1 MNDKPKNKPIEN
13 KSVEYNLIEHKGR
26 IIRSEIRTK
35 ATPQQAYD
43 AWADPEKI
51 AHWFPDHAEGKAEQ
65 GATITWIFEKF
76 SYRIP
81 YEVLIAQP
89 GERFAI
95 RWNPPPGM
103 SAGLL
108 EVIISKE
115 GGETVIRLVNSG
127 FREGAE
133 WNEEFEGTDS
143 GWRMA
148 LALLKHYLENYFGTS
163 RSSFL
168 AMRPAEFSF
177 EQVVGLQRSAVG
189 LRKWLTKSGEYGE
202 VGESFALELEE
213 GGKAS
218 GRVLAKTKRGTTLG
232 WDEIRGVL
240 ELKAF
245 SMGPQ
250 KMLCVRGCGWGLSAE
265 KAKELE
271 GQMERAVE
279 RLAIALTEGRPST

>member
-1 MNDKPKNKPIEN
+1 MTDKPENKPIEH
-13 KSVEYNLIEHKGR
+13 IGR
-26 IIRSEIRTK
+26 MLRAEIRTK

-51 AHWFPDHAEGKAEQ
+51 AHWFPDRAEGKAEP
-65 GATITWIFEKF
+65 GATITWVFEKF
-76 SYRIP
+76 NYRIP

-89 GERFAI
+89 AEKFAI

-103 SAGLL
+103 SAGVL
-108 EVIISKE
+108 EVTIAKE
-115 GGETVIRLVNSG
+115 GGETVIKLVNSG

-148 LALLKHYLENYFGTS
+148 LALLKHYLENYFGIS

-168 AMRPAEFSF
+168 AMKSAEFSF
-177 EQVVGLQRSAVG
+177 DQIVPLHRTAAGLQ
-189 LRKWLTKSGEYGE
+189 KWLTKSGEYGE
-202 VGESFALELEE
+202 VGESFSLELQE

-218 GRVLAKTKRGTTLG
+218 GRVLAKTKRGTALS
-232 WDEIRGVL
+232 WNEIRGLL

-271 GQMERAVE
+271 AQMERAIE
-279 RLAIALTEGRPST
+279 RLAALMVVNKASV

>member
-1 MNDKPKNKPIEN
+1 MTDKPENKPIG
-13 KSVEYNLIEHKGR
+13 HMGR
-26 IIRSEIRTK
+26 IIRAEIHTK
-35 ATPQQAYD
+35 ATPQQAYE

-51 AHWFPDHAEGKAEQ
+51 AHWFPDRAEGRAEL

-76 SYRIP
+76 DYRIP

-89 GERFAI
+89 GEKFAI

-103 SAGLL
+103 NPGIL

-115 GGETVIRLVNSG
+115 GGETVVRLVNSG

-133 WNEEFEGTDS
+133 WNDEFEGTDS

-148 LALLKHYLENYFGTS
+148 MALLKHYLENYFGTA
-163 RSSFL
+163 RNSFL
-168 AMRPAEFSF
+168 VMRAAEFSF
-177 EQVVGLQRSAVG
+177 EQVVPLHRTEAGLK
-189 LRKWLTKSGEYGE
+189 KWLTKSGGYGE
-202 VGESFALELEE
+202 VGESYSLELQE

-218 GRVLAKTKRGTTLG
+218 GRILAKTNRETTLS
-232 WDEIRGVL
+232 WDEIHGVL

-245 SMGPQ
+245 SMGSQ
-250 KMLCVRGCGWGLSAE
+250 KFLCVRGCGWGLDRE

-271 GQMERAVE
+271 VQMERAVD
-279 RLAIALTEGRPST
+279 RLAGALPRNQASA

>member
-1 MNDKPKNKPIEN
+1 MTDKPENKPIEH
-13 KSVEYNLIEHKGR
+13 IGR
-26 IIRSEIRTK
+26 VIRAEIRTR

-51 AHWFPDHAEGKAEQ
+51 AHWFPDRAEGKAEP
-65 GATITWIFEKF
+65 GATITWIFDNF
-76 SYRIP
+76 NYRIP

-89 GERFAI
+89 AEKFAI

-103 SAGLL
+103 NPGIL
-108 EVIISKE
+108 EITIAKE
-115 GGETVIRLVNSG
+115 GGETVVRLVNSG

-133 WNEEFEGTDS
+133 WNDEFEGIDS
-143 GWRMA
+143 GWRMS
-148 LALLKHYLENYFGTS
+148 LALLKHYLDNYFGTS

-168 AMRPAEFSF
+168 VMRPAEFSF
-177 EQVVGLQRSAVG
+177 DQVVALHRKEAGLK
-189 LRKWLTKSGEYGE
+189 KWLTKSGEYGE
-202 VGESFALELEE
+202 VGESFALDLQE

-218 GRVLAKTKRGTTLG
+218 GRVLAKSNRETTLS
-232 WDEIRGVL
+232 WDEIHGVL

-245 SMGPQ
+245 AMGPQ

-271 GQMERAVE
+271 AQMERAVE
-279 RLAIALTEGRPST
+279 RLANVLSTNKASA

>member
-1 MNDKPKNKPIEN
+1 MTEKPENKPIEH
-13 KSVEYNLIEHKGR
+13 IGR
-26 IIRSEIRTK
+26 ILRAEIRTK

-51 AHWFPDHAEGKAEQ
+51 AHWFPDRAEGKAEP
-65 GATITWIFEKF
+65 GATITWVFEKF
-76 SYRIP
+76 NYRIP

-89 GERFAI
+89 AEKFAI

-103 SAGLL
+103 SAGVL
-108 EVIISKE
+108 EVTIAKE
-115 GGETVIRLVNSG
+115 GGETVIKLVNSG

-148 LALLKHYLENYFGTS
+148 LALLKHYLENYFGIS

-168 AMRPAEFSF
+168 AMKSAEFSF
-177 EQVVGLQRSAVG
+177 DQIVPLHRTAAGLQ
-189 LRKWLTKSGEYGE
+189 KWLTKSGEYGE
-202 VGESFALELEE
+202 VGESFSLELQE

-218 GRVLAKTKRGTTLG
+218 GRVLAKTKRGTALS
-232 WDEIRGVL
+232 WNEIRGVL

-265 KAKELE
+265 KAIELE
-271 GQMERAVE
+271 AQMERAVE
-279 RLAIALTEGRPST
+279 RLAALMAVNKASV

>member
-1 MNDKPKNKPIEN
+1 MTDKPENKPIEH
-13 KSVEYNLIEHKGR
+13 LGR
-26 IIRSEIRTK
+26 IIRAEIRTK
-35 ATPQQAYD
+35 ATTQQAYD

-51 AHWFPDHAEGKAEQ
+51 AHWFPDRAEGKAEP

-76 SYRIP
+76 NYRIP
-81 YEVLIAQP
+81 YEVLVVQP
-89 GERFAI
+89 PEKFAI

-103 SAGLL
+103 SAGIL
-108 EVIISKE
+108 EVTIAKE

-148 LALLKHYLENYFGTS
+148 LALLKHYLENYFGAS

-168 AMRPAEFSF
+168 VMKPAEFSF
-177 EQVVGLQRSAVG
+177 EQAVQLQRTAAG
-189 LRKWLTKSGEYGE
+189 LKKWLTKSGEYGE
-202 VGESFALELEE
+202 VGETFSLELQD
-213 GGKAS
+213 GGRAS
-218 GRVLAKTKRGTTLG
+218 GRVLAKTKRETTLS
-232 WDEIRGVL
+232 WDEIHGVL

-265 KAKELE
+265 RAKELE
-271 GQMERAVE
+271 AQMEQAVE
-279 RLAIALTEGRPST
+279 RLSSALAVNKASA

>member
-1 MNDKPKNKPIEN
+1 MTDKPENKPIEH
-13 KSVEYNLIEHKGR
+13 IGR
-26 IIRSEIRTK
+26 ILRAEIRTK

-51 AHWFPDHAEGKAEQ
+51 AHWFPDRAEGKAEP
-65 GATITWIFEKF
+65 GATITWVFEKF
-76 SYRIP
+76 NYRIP

-89 GERFAI
+89 AEKFAI

-103 SAGLL
+103 SAGVL
-108 EVIISKE
+108 EVTISKE
-115 GGETVIRLVNSG
+115 GGETVIKLVNSG

-148 LALLKHYLENYFGTS
+148 LALLKHYLENYFGIS

-168 AMRPAEFSF
+168 AMKSAEFSF
-177 EQVVGLQRSAVG
+177 DQIVPLHRTAAGLQ
-189 LRKWLTKSGEYGE
+189 KWLTKSGEYGE
-202 VGESFALELEE
+202 VGESFSLELQE

-218 GRVLAKTKRGTTLG
+218 GRVLAKTKRGTALS
-232 WDEIRGVL
+232 WNEIRGVL

-265 KAKELE
+265 KAIELE
-271 GQMERAVE
+271 AQMERAVE
-279 RLAIALTEGRPST
+279 RLAALMAVNKASV

>member
-1 MNDKPKNKPIEN
+1 MNDKPEN
-13 KSVEYNLIEHKGR
+13 KTVGERLIEHKGR
-26 IIRSEIRTK
+26 ILRAEIRTK

-51 AHWFPDHAEGKAEQ
+51 AHWFPDRAEGKAEP
-65 GATITWIFEKF
+65 GATITWIFDKF
-76 SYRIP
+76 NYRIA

-89 GERFAI
+89 AEKFAI

-103 SAGLL
+103 NAGVL
-108 EVIISKE
+108 EITIFKE

-133 WNEEFEGTDS
+133 WNEEFEGVDS
-143 GWRMA
+143 GWGMA

-163 RSSFL
+163 RASFL
-168 AMRPAEFSF
+168 VMRPAEFSF
-177 EQVVGLQRSAVG
+177 ERVVELQRTPAG
-189 LRKWLTKSGEYGE
+189 LKKWLTKSGDYGE
-202 VGESFALELEE
+202 VGESFSLELQG

-218 GRVLAKTKRGTTLG
+218 GSVLARTKRETALG
-232 WDEIRGVL
+232 WDEIHGVL

-250 KMLCVRGCGWGLSAE
+250 RMLCVRGCGWGLSAE

-279 RLAIALTEGRPST
+279 RLATALAANRAGA

>member
-1 MNDKPKNKPIEN
+1 MTDKPENKPIEH
-13 KSVEYNLIEHKGR
+13 LGR
-26 IIRSEIRTK
+26 ILRAEIRTK

-51 AHWFPDHAEGKAEQ
+51 AHWFPDRAEGKAEP
-65 GATITWIFEKF
+65 GATITWVFEKF
-76 SYRIP
+76 NYRIP

-89 GERFAI
+89 AEKFAI
-95 RWNPPPGM
+95 RWNPPTGM
-103 SAGLL
+103 SAGVL
-108 EVIISKE
+108 EVTISKE
-115 GGETVIRLVNSG
+115 GGETVIKLVNSG

-148 LALLKHYLENYFGTS
+148 LALLKHYLENYFGIS

-168 AMRPAEFSF
+168 AMKSAEFSF
-177 EQVVGLQRSAVG
+177 DQIVPLHRTAAGLQ
-189 LRKWLTKSGEYGE
+189 KWLTKSGEYGE
-202 VGESFALELEE
+202 VGESFSLELQE

-218 GRVLAKTKRGTTLG
+218 GRVLAKTKRGTALS
-232 WDEIRGVL
+232 WNEIHGVL

-271 GQMERAVE
+271 ARMERAVE
-279 RLAIALTEGRPST
+279 RLAALMAVNKASV

>member
-1 MNDKPKNKPIEN
+1 MTDKPENKPIEH
-13 KSVEYNLIEHKGR
+13 IGR
-26 IIRSEIRTK
+26 MLRAEIRTK

-51 AHWFPDHAEGKAEQ
+51 AHWFPDRAEGKAEP
-65 GATITWIFEKF
+65 GATITWVFEKF
-76 SYRIP
+76 NYRIP

-89 GERFAI
+89 AEKFAI

-103 SAGLL
+103 SAGVL
-108 EVIISKE
+108 EVTIAKE
-115 GGETVIRLVNSG
+115 GGETVIKLVNSG

-148 LALLKHYLENYFGTS
+148 LALLKHYLENYFGIS

-168 AMRPAEFSF
+168 AMKSAEFSF
-177 EQVVGLQRSAVG
+177 DQIVPLHRTAAGLQ
-189 LRKWLTKSGEYGE
+189 KWLTKSGEYGE
-202 VGESFALELEE
+202 VGESFSLELQE

-218 GRVLAKTKRGTTLG
+218 GRVLAKTKRGTALS
-232 WDEIRGVL
+232 WNEIRGLL

-250 KMLCVRGCGWGLSAE
+250 KMLCVRGCGWGLNAE

-271 GQMERAVE
+271 AQMERAIE
-279 RLAIALTEGRPST
+279 RLAALMVVNKASV

>member
-1 MNDKPKNKPIEN
+1 MTEKPENKPIEH
-13 KSVEYNLIEHKGR
+13 IGR
-26 IIRSEIRTK
+26 ILRAEIRTK

-51 AHWFPDHAEGKAEQ
+51 AHWFPDRAEGKAEP
-65 GATITWIFEKF
+65 GATITWVFEKF
-76 SYRIP
+76 NYRIP

-89 GERFAI
+89 AEKFAI

-103 SAGLL
+103 SAGVL
-108 EVIISKE
+108 EVTIAKE
-115 GGETVIRLVNSG
+115 GGETVIKLVNSG

-148 LALLKHYLENYFGTS
+148 LALLKHYLENYFGIS

-168 AMRPAEFSF
+168 AMKSAEFSF
-177 EQVVGLQRSAVG
+177 DQIVPLHRTAAGLQ
-189 LRKWLTKSGEYGE
+189 KWLTKSGEYGE
-202 VGESFALELEE
+202 VGESFSLELQE

-218 GRVLAKTKRGTTLG
+218 GRVLAKTKRGTALS
-232 WDEIRGVL
+232 WNEIRGLL

-271 GQMERAVE
+271 AQMERAIE
-279 RLAIALTEGRPST
+279 RLAALMVVNKASV

>member
-1 MNDKPKNKPIEN
+1 MTDKPENKPIEH
-13 KSVEYNLIEHKGR
+13 VGR
-26 IIRSEIRTK
+26 ILRAEIRTK

-51 AHWFPDHAEGKAEQ
+51 AHWFPDRAEGKAEP
-65 GATITWIFEKF
+65 GATITWVFEKF
-76 SYRIP
+76 NYRIP

-89 GERFAI
+89 AEKFAI

-103 SAGLL
+103 SAGVL
-108 EVIISKE
+108 EVTISKE
-115 GGETVIRLVNSG
+115 GGETVIKLVNSG

-148 LALLKHYLENYFGTS
+148 LALLKHYLENYFGIS

-168 AMRPAEFSF
+168 AMKSAEFSF
-177 EQVVGLQRSAVG
+177 DQIVPLHRTAAGLQ
-189 LRKWLTKSGEYGE
+189 KWLTKRGEYGE
-202 VGESFALELEE
+202 VGESFSLELQE

-218 GRVLAKTKRGTTLG
+218 GRVLAKTKRGTALS
-232 WDEIRGVL
+232 WNEIRGVL

-271 GQMERAVE
+271 AQMERAVE
-279 RLAIALTEGRPST
+279 RLRP

>member
-1 MNDKPKNKPIEN
+1 MNDKPENKPIE
-13 KSVEYNLIEHKGR
+13 KKPAEHVLIEHKGR
-26 IIRSEIRTK
+26 IIRAEIRTK

-43 AWADPEKI
+43 AWADPQKI
-51 AHWFPDHAEGKAEQ
+51 AHWFPDRAEGKAEP

-76 SYRIP
+76 NYRIP

-89 GERFAI
+89 AEKFAI

-103 SAGLL
+103 NAGVL
-108 EVIISKE
+108 EVTISKE

-148 LALLKHYLENYFGTS
+148 LALLKHYLENYFGTP
-163 RSSFL
+163 RASFL
-168 AMRPAEFSF
+168 VMRPAEFSF
-177 EQVVGLQRSAVG
+177 DQAVQFQRTAAGLKQ
-189 LRKWLTKSGEYGE
+189 WLTKSGVYGE
-202 VGESFALELEE
+202 VGESFALELQE
-213 GGKAS
+213 GGNAS
-218 GRVLAKTKRGTTLG
+218 GRVLAKTKRETTLG
-232 WDEIRGVL
+232 WDEIHGVL

-279 RLAIALTEGRPST
+279 RLASALAERKASA

>member
-1 MNDKPKNKPIEN
+1 MTDKPENKPIEH
-13 KSVEYNLIEHKGR
+13 IGR
-26 IIRSEIRTK
+26 MLRAEIRTK

-51 AHWFPDHAEGKAEQ
+51 AHWFPDRAEGKAEP
-65 GATITWIFEKF
+65 GATITWVFEKF
-76 SYRIP
+76 NYRIP

-89 GERFAI
+89 AEKFAI

-103 SAGLL
+103 SAGVL
-108 EVIISKE
+108 EVTIAKE
-115 GGETVIRLVNSG
+115 GGETVIKLVNSG

-148 LALLKHYLENYFGTS
+148 LALLKHYLENYFGIS

-168 AMRPAEFSF
+168 AMKSAEFSF
-177 EQVVGLQRSAVG
+177 DQIVPLHRTAAGLQ
-189 LRKWLTKSGEYGE
+189 KWLTKSGEYGE
-202 VGESFALELEE
+202 VGESFSLELQE

-218 GRVLAKTKRGTTLG
+218 GRVLAKTKRGTALS
-232 WDEIRGVL
+232 WNEIRGVL

-265 KAKELE
+265 KAIELE
-271 GQMERAVE
+271 AQMERAVE
-279 RLAIALTEGRPST
+279 RLAALMAVNKASV

>member
-1 MNDKPKNKPIEN
+1 
-13 KSVEYNLIEHKGR
+13 
-26 IIRSEIRTK
+26 
-35 ATPQQAYD
+35 
-43 AWADPEKI
+43 
-51 AHWFPDHAEGKAEQ
+51 
-65 GATITWIFEKF
+65 
-76 SYRIP
+76 
-81 YEVLIAQP
+81 VLIAQP
-89 GERFAI
+89 AEKFAI

-103 SAGLL
+103 SAGIL
-108 EVIISKE
+108 EVTISKE
-115 GGETVIRLVNSG
+115 GGETVIKLVNSG

-148 LALLKHYLENYFGTS
+148 LALLKHYLENYFGIS

-168 AMRPAEFSF
+168 AMKSAEFSF
-177 EQVVGLQRSAVG
+177 DQIVPLHRTAAGLQE
-189 LRKWLTKSGEYGE
+189 WLTKSGEYGE
-202 VGESFALELEE
+202 VGESFSLELQE

-218 GRVLAKTKRGTTLG
+218 GRVLAKTKRETALS
-232 WDEIRGVL
+232 WNEIRGVL

-271 GQMERAVE
+271 AQMERAIE
-279 RLAIALTEGRPST
+279 RLAAVLAVNKASV

>member
-1 MNDKPKNKPIEN
+1 MTDKTANKP
-13 KSVEYNLIEHKGR
+13 VEHKLIEHKGR
-26 IIRSEIRTK
+26 IIRAEIRTK

-51 AHWFPDHAEGKAEQ
+51 AHWFVDRAEGKAEL

-76 SYRIP
+76 NYRIP

-89 GERFAI
+89 AEKFAI

-103 SAGLL
+103 NAGVL
-108 EVIISKE
+108 EVTISKE
-115 GGETVIRLVNSG
+115 GGDTVIRLVNSG

-148 LALLKHYLENYFGTS
+148 LALLKHYLENYFGSS
-163 RSSFL
+163 RRSFL
-168 AMRPAEFSF
+168 TMRPAEFSF
-177 EQVVGLQRSAVG
+177 DEVVPLQRTAAG
-189 LRKWLTKSGEYGE
+189 LKKWLTKSGEYGE
-202 VGESFALELEE
+202 VGESFALELQG

-218 GRVLAKTKRGTTLG
+218 GRVLAKTKRETTLG
-232 WDEIRGVL
+232 WDEIQGVL

-250 KMLCVRGCGWGLSAE
+250 KMLCVRGLGWGLSAE

-271 GQMERAVE
+271 VQMERAVE
-279 RLAIALTEGRPST
+279 RLANAMSEGKATS

>member
-1 MNDKPKNKPIEN
+1 MTDKPEDKPIEH
-13 KSVEYNLIEHKGR
+13 IGR
-26 IIRSEIRTK
+26 IIRAEIRTK
-35 ATPQQAYD
+35 ASPQQAYD

-51 AHWFPDHAEGKAEQ
+51 AHWFPDRAEGKAEP
-65 GATITWIFEKF
+65 GATITWIFDKF
-76 SYRIP
+76 NYRIP

-89 GERFAI
+89 AEKFAI

-103 SAGLL
+103 NAGVL
-108 EVIISKE
+108 EVTISKE

-163 RSSFL
+163 GASFL
-168 AMRPAEFSF
+168 VMRPAEFSF
-177 EQVVGLQRSAVG
+177 DEAVQFQRTAAGL
-189 LRKWLTKSGEYGE
+189 KMWLTKSGEYGD
-202 VGESFALELEE
+202 VGESFVLDLQD

-218 GRVLAKTKRGTTLG
+218 GQVLARTKRETTLG
-232 WDEIRGVL
+232 WDEIHGVL

-279 RLAIALTEGRPST
+279 RLASALTKGGASA

>member
-1 MNDKPKNKPIEN
+1 MTDKPENKPIEH
-13 KSVEYNLIEHKGR
+13 IGR
-26 IIRSEIRTK
+26 ILRAEIRTK

-51 AHWFPDHAEGKAEQ
+51 AHWFPDRAEGKAEP
-65 GATITWIFEKF
+65 GATITWVFEKF
-76 SYRIP
+76 NYRIP

-89 GERFAI
+89 AEKFAI

-103 SAGLL
+103 SAGVL
-108 EVIISKE
+108 EVTIAKE
-115 GGETVIRLVNSG
+115 GGETVIKLVNSG

-148 LALLKHYLENYFGTS
+148 LALLKHYLENYFGIS

-168 AMRPAEFSF
+168 AMKSAEFSF
-177 EQVVGLQRSAVG
+177 DQIVPLHRTAAGLQ
-189 LRKWLTKSGEYGE
+189 KWLTKSGEYGE
-202 VGESFALELEE
+202 VGESFSLELQE

-218 GRVLAKTKRGTTLG
+218 GRVLAKTKRGTALS
-232 WDEIRGVL
+232 WNEIRGLL

-271 GQMERAVE
+271 AQMERAIE
-279 RLAIALTEGRPST
+279 RLAALMVVNKASV